1 MSHER
6 FLIIGAVRHIA
17 DELFAASLTHDGCH
31 ALWILG
37 ELLDRRDVPQSAV
50 SEIKRLSALAHGRK
64 PVPARPEP
72 SEWR

>member
-6 FLIIGAVRHIA
+6 FLIISAVRHIA
-17 DELFAASLTHDGCH
+17 DELFAASLATDGCH

-37 ELLDRRDVPQSAV
+37 ELLDHRDVPQSAV
-50 SEIKRLSALAHGRK
+50 KEIKRLSALAHGRN

>member
-6 FLIIGAVRHIA
+6 FLLIGAVRHIA
-17 DELFAASLTHDGCH
+17 NELFEASLTNDGCH

-50 SEIKRLSALAHGRK
+50 GEIKRLSALAHGRE
-64 PVPARPEP
+64 PVSVRPEP